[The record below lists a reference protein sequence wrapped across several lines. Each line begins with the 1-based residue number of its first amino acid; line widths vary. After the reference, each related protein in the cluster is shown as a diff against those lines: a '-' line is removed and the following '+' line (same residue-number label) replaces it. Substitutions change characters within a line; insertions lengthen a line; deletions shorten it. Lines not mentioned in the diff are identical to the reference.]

1 MKILEQKRS
10 KIVTEFFDRFNEL
23 SKLSENE
30 RENLL
35 MKLIRNEF
43 HHSNKDKYEKEEI
56 LEVVKLYTSDFIKS
70 NKIHDVDTA
79 LIDFLYYLTK
89 PSLGIQLDL
98 NKKVATIIATR
109 SRTVAIPGFV
119 IFNFDD
125 KLDVALIVDLLS
137 KNQQNNNINK
147 NDEEFLTIFN
157 KIQLIKNTSDIKTK
171 LEELKKLLT
180 IVESQ
185 FKPTYLYIKTMYE
198 ISSNKKLGKSLYSLT
213 EFSDKLTLS
222 VDALAFYSSEIN
234 QLKVESLPFFKRA
247 WLKKEKRRL
256 EKHGYLSISNSRN
269 NDVIKEGLGC
279 FFSF

>member
-1 MKILEQKRS
+1 MKVLDQKRS
-10 KIVTEFFDRFNEL
+10 KIVNDFFDKFNEL
-23 SKLSENE
+23 SQLSENE

-35 MKLIRNEF
+35 MELIRNES
-43 HHSNKDKYEKEEI
+43 HHSNKDKYESQEH
-56 LEVVKLYTSDFIKS
+56 LEFLKFYAYNFINNNTKDLDS
-70 NKIHDVDTA
+70 E

-198 ISSNKKLGKSLYSLT
+198 ISSNKKLGKSLYDLK
-213 EFSDKLTLS
+213 EFSDKLTIS
-222 VDALAFYSSEIN
+222 VDALAFYYSEIN
-234 QLKVESLPFFKRA
+234 QLKIESLPFLKRA

-279 FFSF
+279 FFFF